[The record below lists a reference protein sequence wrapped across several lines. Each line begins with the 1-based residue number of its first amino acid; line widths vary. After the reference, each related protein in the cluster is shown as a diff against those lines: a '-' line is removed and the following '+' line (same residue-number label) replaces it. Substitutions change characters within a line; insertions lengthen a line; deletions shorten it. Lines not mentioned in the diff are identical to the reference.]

1 MDRMSEQDR
10 RRSKQARTPAIRKIC
25 SFPSGAIT
33 FEPGVANGLTS
44 SARTSIQ
51 IKGTVCRNSIE
62 LDKI

>member
-25 SFPSGAIT
+25 LSSGAIT

-44 SARTSIQ
+44 SAHQHID
-51 IKGTVCRNSIE
+51 KGHSM
-62 LDKI
+62 